1 MAKTHSSSSFGSPTR
16 RDWLMPVALVLEAAL
31 ALALAGG
38 PSAPPLAAAL
48 VAAALGVGLWGSL
61 GRTGMPAA
69 VATALSLITLVAV
82 PVHLS
87 PLREVALANAFLA
100 MSLLPMLQSPA
111 LVLFSGGLMV
121 LLPLSAKA
129 MGLVSAA
136 PSLGIG
142 VYGVMALLVV
152 QTLALASRA
161 VVAQRSVRERFDIEF
176 LVRAMGAQ
184 ESIRLDFDVVKAETG
199 VGRRLKQVQERMAG
213 ALRQARA
220 AADGMQADSQ
230 VLQSG
235 SEQLRE
241 RTERSAAGLRD
252 AAMTLEQITTI
263 VQASANAAMEARVMA
278 DSASSQAREGAAT
291 FAQVSQRMHDIDQS
305 SRKITDIVGVID
317 GIAFQTNILALNAA
331 VEAARA
337 GDQGRGFAVVAAEVR
352 NLALRASQA
361 AGEVKV
367 LINTSM
373 ETVRDGTELV
383 RVADGRIQDLV
394 ASVSKVGEVFAS
406 LSADTSE
413 HAGSIDAVTRAVMEL
428 DELTRQNVVMAE
440 TTQGIAADLLAR
452 GTELDNVLGAFKV
465 GGSTAV
471 LRSPEPAR
479 PTAAAAPARP
489 APKAR
494 RAEPVAPVTHSA
506 PAPSTPS
513 APAAPASGEADN
525 VTFF

>member
-1 MAKTHSSSSFGSPTR
+1 MAKTNSSSSFGSPTG

-31 ALALAGG
+31 AIALAGG
-38 PSAPPLAAAL
+38 LSAPPLAAAL
-48 VAAALGVGLWGSL
+48 VAVALGVGLWGSL

-69 VATALSLITLVAV
+69 TATALSLIALVAV

-111 LVLFSGGLMV
+111 LVLFSGAVMV
-121 LLPLSAKA
+121 VLPLSAKA
-129 MGLVSAA
+129 MGLVSGA

-199 VGRRLKQVQERMAG
+199 VGRRLKQVQDRMAG

-278 DSASSQAREGAAT
+278 DSASNQAREGAAT

-440 TTQGIAADLLAR
+440 TTQGIAADLLAH
-452 GTELDNVLGAFKV
+452 GTELDNVLNAFKV
-465 GGSTAV
+465 GGEAQRAPV
-471 LRSPEPAR
+471 PVE
-479 PTAAAAPARP
+479 AAPAAPAARP
-489 APKAR
+489 APPPR
-494 RAEPVAPVTHSA
+494 RAQPVALVTHSA
-506 PAPSTPS
+506 PASS
-513 APAAPASGEADN
+513 SSAAPAAPASGGADN